1 MTEETLAEAPY
12 RILVSVGSDGLSDP
26 AIAEAI
32 DLARHHAGSELHVVH
47 VVQEQMPAQS
57 GLGIRLLDERLQS
70 APKEVEARLTN
81 VARQVAYAG
90 RAIGHVR
97 VGEPAAQVL
106 QVATDIE
113 ADVIV
118 VGTHQRKALERFF
131 LGSVAE
137 KVVRD
142 AHCPVMVVTTKNY
155 DGLRRSRKADAP
167 CPACVTVR
175 TQTAGA
181 TYWCERHARP
191 HLQTHV
197 FGSTDRTSL
206 TPSPTGMRIV

>member
-1 MTEETLAEAPY
+1 MTDETFAEAPY
-12 RILVSVGSDGLSDP
+12 RILVSVGNDGLSDP

-32 DLARHHAGSELHVVH
+32 DLARRHVGSELHVVH

-70 APKEVEARLTN
+70 APKEVEERLTN
-81 VARQVAYAG
+81 VARQVAFAG

-97 VGEPAAQVL
+97 VGEPARQVL

-155 DGLRRSRKADAP
+155 DGLRRSRKADPP
-167 CPACVTVR
+167 CPACVKVR
-175 TQTAGA
+175 KQTAGA
-181 TYWCERHARP
+181 TYWCEIHARP

-197 FGSTDRTSL
+197 FESTDRTSL
-206 TPSPTGMRIV
+206 TPSPTGVRIV